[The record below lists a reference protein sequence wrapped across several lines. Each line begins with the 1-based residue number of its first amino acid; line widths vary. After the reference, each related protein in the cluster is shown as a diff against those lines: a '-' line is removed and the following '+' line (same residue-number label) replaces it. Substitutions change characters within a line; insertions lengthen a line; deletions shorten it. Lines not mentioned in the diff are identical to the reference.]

1 MLTQA
6 IDKVPLLQ
14 TKTPSN
20 IQFSGEFAQLRP
32 GVAQTNAVQEAIDK
46 NELYRDE
53 ENGLVVIDDFEGAE
67 YTISLTNPT
76 RWNLAS
82 APAALPGY
90 DSDQTYF
97 DNPDFTT
104 PQSSFDRKAR
114 ADLRSQFS
122 WYSIPRNISS
132 IRNAIVT
139 PESETILL
147 KDVFQGRET
156 NTRQEDVITSLDIHY
171 NPGKRGPYNYNL
183 DLKNVLEN
191 SPERTWGGMT
201 YVIPSGQEDLVQ
213 NNIEFLEFWVQ
224 AILPG
229 GQDPTGDEAFYE
241 GKIYLDLGII
251 SEDIIPN
258 VRLNTEDGLSTVLNN
273 LQEDDAESQPRSYIP
288 PSPPVPLGQFSNDK
302 RALEDVGLDGAP
314 NPGTIGAEN
323 RDEGALFGDFIEA
336 MRTQYGEG
344 SNEFS
349 IIEEDPSNDDYVYY
363 GENKVL
369 DYKLHERFFRM
380 LGHHDGN
387 TPESGGS
394 DNKTA
399 VPLNLIPRV

>member
-1 MLTQA
+1 
-6 IDKVPLLQ
+6 
-14 TKTPSN
+14 
-20 IQFSGEFAQLRP
+20 
-32 GVAQTNAVQEAIDK
+32 
-46 NELYRDE
+46 
-53 ENGLVVIDDFEGAE
+53 
-67 YTISLTNPT
+67 
-76 RWNLAS
+76 
-82 APAALPGY
+82 
-90 DSDQTYF
+90 
-97 DNPDFTT
+97 
-104 PQSSFDRKAR
+104 
-114 ADLRSQFS
+114 
-122 WYSIPRNISS
+122 
-132 IRNAIVT
+132 
-139 PESETILL
+139 
-147 KDVFQGRET
+147 
-156 NTRQEDVITSLDIHY
+156 
-171 NPGKRGPYNYNL
+171 
-183 DLKNVLEN
+183 
-191 SPERTWGGMT
+191 MT

-229 GQDPTGDEAFYE
+229 GQDPTGEEAFYD

-314 NPGTIGAEN
+314 NPGTPGAEN

-336 MRTQYGEG
+336 MRAQYGEG
-344 SNEFS
+344 TEEFS
-349 IIEEDPSNDDYVYY
+349 MIQEDPSNDDYVYY

-369 DYKLHERFFRM
+369 DFKLHERFFRM

-399 VPLNLIPRV
+399 VTLKPDTEGLVSASSIQQTNSYYQYEIDFNPADASQLNIGSSGSYIVDKIPRNPEYKTWYLVRVPLSDFKRKFGDIESFQNISYIRMWMSGYQKPFTMRFATLEFVGSQWRKVTNLSDSPVNPGDFKLSTINIEENANREPFPYRQPDGAIRALNRSAQIQALENEQSLVLSVENLEAGKVQMVKRVYPG